1 MNKMSKQVR
10 TTVID
15 IAQKSGFPAM
25 LKSDGSD
32 EYVKNLMFRMPYSP
46 HFLFIRKEGVAT
58 DSVGMPRYFQVVV
71 HPEEFRHDLIEPTHS
86 VHELVNRR
94 TKQNLTPSSNYR
106 GFPNFPGYKVPCG
119 KGYRVDNFDAL
130 EHLLTSLAASLTSSA
145 GKHAKV

>member
-1 MNKMSKQVR
+1 MSAQVR

-15 IAQKSGFPAM
+15 IARKSGFPPV

-32 EYVKNLMFRMPYSP
+32 EYVKNLMFRMPYSH
-46 HFLFIRKEGVAT
+46 HFLFVRKEGITT
-58 DSVGMPRYFQVVV
+58 DSVGIPHYFQVVV
-71 HPEEFRHDLIEPTHS
+71 HPEEFRPDLIEPTHS

-119 KGYRVDNFDAL
+119 KGYRVDNFVAL
-130 EHLLTSLAASLTSSA
+130 ERLFTSLAASLESRSV
-145 GKHAKV
+145 KRAKT